1 MKSLLVVLAGILFG
15 FSIACGEDLPEKKE
29 GNWWPTC
36 VAQFCFDQ
44 QAPRESELIQLH
56 GSGVFKNEGEKSL
69 HCYIAP
75 NLGIFLKFTI
85 HNDKPPFID
94 SILISDKP
102 VCAKAMRPTKPFKQL
117 STLEG
122 LMVGDGY
129 EKAIQLY
136 GIPKYV
142 RTGKKLNVLI
152 RDEFSSLSP
161 KMDFDKAIAYGPNET
176 DDLLVTWLFFR
187 KNQLAAMLMSISE

>member
-1 MKSLLVVLAGILFG
+1 
-15 FSIACGEDLPEKKE
+15 
-29 GNWWPTC
+29 
-36 VAQFCFDQ
+36 
-44 QAPRESELIQLH
+44 
-56 GSGVFKNEGEKSL
+56 
-69 HCYIAP
+69 
-75 NLGIFLKFTI
+75 
-85 HNDKPPFID
+85 
-94 SILISDKP
+94 
-102 VCAKAMRPTKPFKQL
+102 
-117 STLEG
+117 
-122 LMVGDGY
+122 MVGDGY